1 MLFQKVLSS
10 MSSERK
16 VFKVVLFLINKCWSG
31 LSDTLYGVVHML
43 IKAIYCSTVHTVL
56 EDDLAL

>member
-1 MLFQKVLSS
+1 MLFQKVLSA

-16 VFKVVLFLINKCWSG
+16 VFKVVFFLINKCWSR

-43 IKAIYCSTVHTVL
+43 IKVYTVVL
-56 EDDLAL
+56 KVYILYRRMT

>member
-1 MLFQKVLSS
+1 MLFQKVLSA

-16 VFKVVLFLINKCWSG
+16 VFIVFFLINKCWSR

-43 IKAIYCSTVHTVL
+43 IKVYTVVL
-56 EDDLAL
+56 KVYILYRRMT